1 MVDMK
6 EIVAACVNYIEDNIY
21 TKITLDDI
29 AGQAGISKY
38 HLHRMFK
45 SLTGES
51 LMDYVHS
58 RKLSAS
64 INELIHTNMRIM
76 DIALE
81 YGFDYEQSYI
91 RAFRKKFGHTP
102 LKVRVENLSFIITE
116 KLNVHDIL
124 SVNNSIIYKPFFV
137 YKPKM
142 YLIGQQHKIVSKS
155 GDRTANAYG
164 NDFYYH
170 HKQKIVNAVNPAVY
184 FGYTDW
190 GSNDEGYIY
199 YTPSLEA
206 PDLSHIPEG
215 MTGITI
221 PAHKYVAFRFVG
233 FFHPNDINGRQV
245 GRLLVHMYSKW
256 IFQSGFQFADTFRF
270 EYIDTSL
277 SKDNYCE
284 LDIYQPIMEH
294 DRNGAGG

>member
-64 INELIHTNMRIM
+64 INELIHTNMRII

-142 YLIGQQHKIVSKS
+142 
-155 GDRTANAYG
+155 R
-164 NDFYYH
+164 F
-170 HKQKIVNAVNPAVY
+170 NPIILEYSLY
-184 FGYTDW
+184 FKPYC
-190 GSNDEGYIY
+190 SIALYF
-199 YTPSLEA
+199 
-206 PDLSHIPEG
+206 
-215 MTGITI
+215 ITMS
-221 PAHKYVAFRFVG
+221 RQTVG
-233 FFHPNDINGRQV
+233 HWSAKPC
-245 GRLLVHMYSKW
+245 
-256 IFQSGFQFADTFRF
+256 
-270 EYIDTSL
+270 
-277 SKDNYCE
+277 CE
-284 LDIYQPIMEH
+284 IH
-294 DRNGAGG
+294 

>member
-51 LMDYVHS
+51 FVDYVHS

-64 INELIHTNMRIM
+64 INELIHTNMRII

-155 GDRTANAYG
+155 GDRTANVPPQTE
-164 NDFYYH
+164 NH
-170 HKQKIVNAVNPAVY
+170 Q
-184 FGYTDW
+184 
-190 GSNDEGYIY
+190 
-199 YTPSLEA
+199 
-206 PDLSHIPEG
+206 
-215 MTGITI
+215 
-221 PAHKYVAFRFVG
+221 R
-233 FFHPNDINGRQV
+233 RQSR
-245 GRLLVHMYSKW
+245 RLLRLYRLGLQRRRLYLLYPLAGGAGSVAHP
-256 IFQSGFQFADTFRF
+256 RR
-270 EYIDTSL
+270 
-277 SKDNYCE
+277 
-284 LDIYQPIMEH
+284 H
-294 DRNGAGG
+294 DRHRHPGP